1 MNGVAYEQIYENIDK
16 DRRKSK
22 CDCVTTCTYSFVL
35 DEENRRRKVLFD
47 AFPFGRESNII
58 IERANKRIRSFNR
71 LTIAKLTKMHFF
83 FFSIF
88 SSNLSIFDLGSGNN
102 AERKWRINGSIRLK
116 SKWRIEI
123 KA

>member
-16 DRRKSK
+16 DRRRSK
-22 CDCVTTCTYSFVL
+22 CDYVATCTYSFVL